1 MYLLFF
7 NNYGGK
13 KTIELPSDIGY
24 VIEQKDGDEFF
35 FFNDNINDL
44 KLEKV
49 SDELRKIDI
58 EELPY
63 VTLKIEK
70 NKELTSVFPIK
81 SINYRIVGY
90 AYKNHTVDREALSIK
105 FFKNNRFKQKNRE
118 TVYCDVMCPHFADK
132 GYCKYY
138 DKELIKTTENG
149 QIEFIVCKLCYYDIL
164 NFIDRGIN
172 KKNYLNMI
180 NEEINKR

>member
-105 FFKNNRFKQKNRE
+105 FFKNNRFKQN
-118 TVYCDVMCPHFADK
+118 
-132 GYCKYY
+132 
-138 DKELIKTTENG
+138 KTK
-149 QIEFIVCKLCYYDIL
+149 Q
-164 NFIDRGIN
+164 
-172 KKNYLNMI
+172 
-180 NEEINKR
+180 